1 MSVLRS
7 ARFGR
12 TALCFTVA
20 IALTFTAMPAFA
32 QPHQD
37 TLRLTL
43 NDAERMFLDSNLQL
57 LAQRYNID
65 AEQALV
71 IQARLWPNPNLSIDQ
86 GPLIPIY
93 DPTSQYPHSNFFY
106 HNELSAGIS
115 QLILLAGKRN
125 KQIKL
130 AQANVQLSQ
139 YQFFDLLRTL
149 KYTLRTDFFQIYYQL
164 RSTKVYDA
172 EIRALTQIVNAFA
185 EEQGKG
191 YISEKEVIRIRAQL
205 YSFQAEYSD
214 LINQINDT
222 ESELRLIL
230 QAKPNFFIEP
240 TVDTTAIGKLD
251 PNQYPLSALIDSA
264 YHNRT
269 DLQIATANTKINR
282 LNYDYQKALAVPD
295 LTLSLG
301 YDKQGSYANNLTSLG
316 ASIDL
321 PVFNRNQGNIKNAKA
336 LISNTEATQ
345 RYTQATVDDN
355 VATSLQKAFAQER
368 LYRSIDPKFAAD
380 FERLTG
386 EVIKN
391 YEKRNISILDFLDF
405 YDSYKQN
412 AVQLNTILFNR
423 VSAFE
428 DINYYTGTNFFN

>member
-1 MSVLRS
+1 MQNRYLVLFLVWS
-7 ARFGR
+7 IG
-12 TALCFTVA
+12 LCFDNPS
-20 IALTFTAMPAFA
+20 LSA
-32 QPHQD
+32 QPRYD

-43 NDAERMFLDSNLQL
+43 NDAEKTFLDSSLQL

-65 AEQALV
+65 ANQALV
-71 IQARLWPNPNLSIDQ
+71 IQARLYPNPNFSVGHTLYSAQLRQFFPTGPNDETTLQLDQ
-86 GPLIPIY
+86 
-93 DPTSQYPHSNFFY
+93 
-106 HNELSAGIS
+106 E
-115 QLILLAGKRN
+115 ILLAGKRN
-125 KQIKL
+125 KAVRL
-130 AQANVQLSQ
+130 AQANVELSQ
-139 YQFFDLLRTL
+139 NQFFDLLRTL
-149 KYTLRTDFFQIYYQL
+149 KYTLRTDFFQIYYQQQ
-164 RSTKVYDA
+164 SAKVYDA
-172 EIRALTQIVNAFA
+172 EIKALTQIVNAFA
-185 EEQGKG
+185 QEEGKG
-191 YISEKEVIRIRAQL
+191 YIAEKEVIRIRAQL
-205 YSFQAEYSD
+205 YTFISEYND
-214 LINQINDT
+214 LINQINGT

-230 QAKPNFFIEP
+230 QAKPNFFIDP
-240 TVDTTAIGKLD
+240 IVDTGALNKLD
-251 PNQYPLSALIDSA
+251 PAQYALTALIDSA

-269 DLQIATANTKINR
+269 DLQIAKTNTRINQ
-282 LNYDYQKALAVPD
+282 LNYSYQKALAVPD

-301 YDKQGSYANNLTSLG
+301 YDEAGSFDFGYYGIG

-345 RYTQATVDDN
+345 RYTQATVDEN
-355 VATSLQKAFAQER
+355 VSTSLQKAFAQEH

-380 FERLTG
+380 FQRLTG